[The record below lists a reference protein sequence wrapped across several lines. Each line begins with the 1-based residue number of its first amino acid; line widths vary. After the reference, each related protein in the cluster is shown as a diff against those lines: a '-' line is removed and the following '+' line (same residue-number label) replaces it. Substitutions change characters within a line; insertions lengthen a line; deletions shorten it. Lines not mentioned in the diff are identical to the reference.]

1 MAKRHQLVKP
11 VESHIFA
18 GMETAVED
26 QAQAAAVYSGEE
38 LTKRLLEPRA
48 AIDAKTGRLERDSP
62 LFFGTIHPTLF
73 GG

>member
-1 MAKRHQLVKP
+1 MKRRP

-18 GMETAVED
+18 GMETAVSD

-38 LTKRLLEPRA
+38 LTRKLVEDRPSIDRRTA
-48 AIDAKTGRLERDSP
+48 AMEMDSP

>member
-26 QAQAAAVYSGEE
+26 QAQAAAVYSGEG
-38 LTKRLLEPRA
+38 LTKKLVEARPSIDRRTA
-48 AIDAKTGRLERDSP
+48 AMEMDSP

>member
-1 MAKRHQLVKP
+1 MAKRRQLVKP

-38 LTKRLLEPRA
+38 LTKKLVEARPSIDRRTA
-48 AIDAKTGRLERDSP
+48 AMEMDSP